1 MTTNRRTF
9 IRSSAIGLAG
19 SAIAAA
25 LPSEA
30 FSGVKTAPAPQD
42 LRLGIAGYTFAKFDI
57 PTAVSMMKRVN
68 IHELSVK
75 DFHLPLDADA
85 QKIKSVKEQF
95 AAGGIKI
102 YAVGVI
108 YMKTKE
114 EVDRTFAYA
123 QRAGVPMIVGVPN
136 YELLDYTEKVVKK
149 TGIKLAIHNH
159 GPEDKLYPAPED
171 VWKHIAKRDLRMG
184 LCLDIGHGRRAGS
197 DPAKAVLNYKD
208 RIFDLHIKDVTAEGT
223 AGKAAEVGRGIID
236 FPALIRALYKTR
248 YTGLCSFEFEKDMS
262 DSLPGLAESVGYFRG
277 VMKTVQGTL

>member
-1 MTTNRRTF
+1 MTTRRHF
-9 IRSSAIGLAG
+9 IRTSALG
-19 SAIAAA
+19 AAA
-25 LPSEA
+25 TTLAATLPGTV
-30 FSGVKTAPAPQD
+30 FSGVKTAPAAAD

-57 PTAVSMMKRVN
+57 PAAVSMMKRVN

-75 DFHLPLDADA
+75 DFHLPLDSDA
-85 QKIKSVKEQF
+85 PKIKAIKDEF
-95 AAGGIKI
+95 AAGGVQI

-123 QRAGVPMIVGVPN
+123 QRVGVPMIVGVPN
-136 YELLDYTEKVVKK
+136 YELLDYTEQVVKK
-149 TGIKLAIHNH
+149 TGVKLAIHNH

-171 VWKHIAKRDLRMG
+171 VFKHIKDRDPRIG

-197 DPAKAVLNYKD
+197 DPAKAVLTYGQ
-208 RIFDLHIKDVTAEGT
+208 RIFDMHIKDVTAEGT

-236 FPALIRALYKTR
+236 FPALVKALYKTR
-248 YTGLCSFEFEKDMS
+248 YQGLCSFEFEKDMS

-277 VMKTVQGTL
+277 VMKAVREGT